1 MTQTLKNHQENQCK
15 VIGLLSKLEGFISQ
29 GNEFGLAISND
40 IKDKLANS
48 LQMIEDDKLKIALV
62 GGFSEGKTS
71 IAAAWLGKI
80 DPSTMNISASE
91 SSNSVK
97 VYDIDEQYQLID
109 TPGLYGYKEQASI
122 DSAEIEKYKDIT
134 KKYVSEAHII
144 LYVMNSKNPIKESH
158 IDDLKWLF
166 KELNLLSRTVFVLS
180 RFDEVADVED
190 EDDYQAK
197 FKIKEENVKDRL
209 ANILTLSSTEQS
221 QLRVVAVSANPFDEG
236 VAYWM
241 DNLEEFKK
249 LSHIDLLQK
258 ATTEIVQKNGGYE
271 GVVEET
277 RKSIVGD
284 ILLKELPRIEE
295 KQQQITEEISKLN
308 HIYDLEK
315 GEISNVDRR
324 IINAKSNLRNNFNSY
339 FSDLILQLNG
349 TSLETINDFLV
360 REIGDNGS
368 IISSKIET
376 LFEKETNQINNSLN
390 NQAINFNAEIE
401 SIDTAIGSL
410 TKQGLN
416 YLIKN
421 IRLDNV
427 TVKLARD
434 GLVSGG
440 KLLGFNLGSALKFKP
455 WGAIKAAQNINN
467 LMPFLGLAMEA
478 WSTWSQA
485 KKQEE
490 FQKAKQKLQEDFQK
504 QQKEILELISSD
516 SFAPKFFPILV
527 EMQKKIDEIL
537 SLINSHNEQI
547 MAFNQWREQ
556 GKIIEGEFRNLS

>member
-1 MTQTLKNHQENQCK
+1 MTQTLKNHQENQFK

-29 GNEFGLAISND
+29 GDEFGLAISND
-40 IKDKLANS
+40 IKHKLANS
-48 LQMIEDDKLKIALV
+48 LQMVEDDKLKIALV

-109 TPGLYGYKEQASI
+109 TPGLYGYKEQASV
-122 DSAEIEKYKDIT
+122 DATEIEKYKDIT

-209 ANILTLSSTEQS
+209 TNILTLSSTEQS
-221 QLRVVAVSANPFDEG
+221 ELRVVAVSANPFDEG

-249 LSHIDLLQK
+249 LSHIALLQK
-258 ATTEIVQKNGGYE
+258 ATTEIDQKKDDYE

-295 KQQQITEEISKLN
+295 KQQQITAEITKLN
-308 HIYDLEK
+308 HIHALEE
-315 GEISNVDRR
+315 GEISKINKR
-324 IINAKSNLRNNFNSY
+324 IINAKSILRTNFNSY

-376 LFEKETNQINNSLN
+376 IFEKETNQISNSLN
-390 NQAINFNAEIE
+390 NRAINFNAELE
-401 SIDTAIGSL
+401 SIDTAIGSV
-410 TKQGLN
+410 TKQGVN

-455 WGAIKAAQNINN
+455 WGAIKLAQNFNSV
-467 LMPFLGLAMEA
+467 MPLLGLAMEA
-478 WSTWSQA
+478 WSTWNQA

-490 FQKAKQKLQEDFQK
+490 FQRAKQKLKEDFDK
-504 QQKEILELISSD
+504 QHNEILQLISSD
-516 SFAPKFFPILV
+516 SFAPKFFPVLV
-527 EMQKKIDEIL
+527 DMQKKIDEIIT
-537 SLINSHNEQI
+537 LIDSHNEQI
-547 MAFNQWREQ
+547 TAFNQWREQ